1 MKKCNVF
8 TIIGIVF
15 TVVAALAG
23 AAYAVYALV
32 CRKRLCCE
40 ETYEFDCDG
49 CDEDC
54 SECPMGCDEEEAEE
68 ESAEDDEEE

>member
-49 CDEDC
+49 CDE
-54 SECPMGCDEEEAEE
+54 EEAEE